1 MQAEA
6 TMTDKCAT
14 CGKDGIGLKG
24 CSGCKSVRYCNVSC
38 QKSHWNMHKKAC
50 KKITA
55 ASKKQQQ
62 HGSGGVAAAATST
75 ATDLKLRHQDDPNNI
90 YQRWRWDEKFCSPE
104 IHGKALTQKMMC
116 SMMSSKPME
125 VVDLVCEKAVQ
136 IAMRMIRIL
145 LDGNEVFW
153 PWGDFIQDFKLEAIG
168 NNRVE
173 AVKEM
178 YGTTNLAAIV
188 AHMHPETSRVI
199 GVDYTKDYAKTW
211 ESREPGGSLPI
222 CIIDESSVI
231 ERLDPTNINCPYPCI
246 PELKDLSVDLL
257 VLFGHPKELA
267 EGWIQVGSEGELLT
281 APIGVEAIFSALYA
295 AFTVMSEG
303 RSDEND
309 KPDVPKFDDE
319 PLDQFR
325 SDLKVFIDDLNY
337 NHHSLT
343 IGDLMG

>member
-1 MQAEA
+1 MPLAARTELVSKDALDASQSDIA
-6 TMTDKCAT
+6 TYLAKNRT
-14 CGKDGIGLKG
+14 GI
-24 CSGCKSVRYCNVSC
+24 CI
-38 QKSHWNMHKKAC
+38 KKAC

-62 HGSGGVAAAATST
+62 QHGSGGVAAAT

-145 LDGNEVFW
+145 LDGNAVFW
-153 PWGDFIQDFKLEAIG
+153 PWGDFIQDFKLEGVG
-168 NNRVE
+168 NARVE
-173 AVKEM
+173 SMKEM
-178 YGTTNLAAIV
+178 YGPTNLAAIV

-199 GVDYTKDYAKTW
+199 GVDYTRDYAKTW
-211 ESREPGGSLPI
+211 ENREPGGSLPI
-222 CIIDESSVI
+222 CIIGEHSVI
-231 ERLDPTNINCPYPCI
+231 ERLDPTNINCDFPVI

-257 VLFGHPKELA
+257 VLFGHPKEVA

-309 KPDVPKFDDE
+309 KPDVPDFDDE

-343 IGDLMG
+343 IGDLMR